1 MFRKLSQAK
10 TLTFLTLIALS
21 VFTSMSLMHVAP
33 KAEAASYTGA
43 AKPMEFYLHYVDSPV
58 DVAGIQTKYVMNT
71 TQWFRFPT
79 QQEAYANSLY
89 KPTGQPKIAVDFY
102 LYPNLAGPV
111 TLDGT
116 WQAFLWMNSTA
127 YSPTG
132 FSLQFYEVS
141 VGGATLWNS
150 GSLNPTVTS
159 SIGRYIDVPVYSY
172 NLSTPLTHAF
182 NAGTSLQVHVEVNA
196 GSSADTRIWY
206 DSLLYPSK
214 LILPAQDYA
223 RPLTVKTYAY
233 DNSETNLFYYNWS
246 DSQRIVIV
254 RATVGDPFGGY
265 DVYRVN
271 MTILDP
277 AQEPVVDNVD
287 MVRKSDGQWRTIFA
301 NTYEANW
308 TYPSTVQ
315 LGNYTVNVSVI
326 DNNGFNRHQETST
339 FSPFIEYNDH
349 IFQMGIIVYFN
360 PAIRVVDDVDS
371 PLPGAQVY
379 VTWPNST
386 RDALPRYT
394 DNNGWINLTRV
405 LSANYEFTILW
416 KDVVVKQE
424 TIHVDSDGP
433 YTIKTEVY
441 RLTITMLGNNGVAV
455 HGAYVIIYTQAG
467 VGYGLDTSDAAGQA
481 VFRLPKGIYNIEAHY
496 SAEYWLKVVTT
507 STTETGISVEAST
520 SNTMV
525 LDEFP
530 PPIWT
535 TTGFLLLMALVA
547 VSIFAAVYIIFLS
560 RKRVPSVRKRA

>member
-1 MFRKLSQAK
+1 MFRELSQAK
-10 TLTFLTLIALS
+10 TLTLLTVIALS
-21 VFTSMSLMHVAP
+21 MFTSMSFMRMAP
-33 KAEAASYTGA
+33 KAEASSYTGA

-71 TQWFRFPT
+71 TKWFRFPT
-79 QQEAYANSLY
+79 QQEAYANSFY
-89 KPTGQPKIAVDFY
+89 KPDGQPKIVIDFY

-111 TLDGT
+111 TLDGM
-116 WQAFLWMNSTA
+116 WQIFLWVNSSA
-127 YSPTG
+127 YRPVG
-132 FSLQFYEVS
+132 FSVRFYEIS
-141 VGGATLWNS
+141 VGGTTLWDS
-150 GSLNPTVTS
+150 GALNPTVTS
-159 SIGRYIDVPVYSY
+159 SIGKYIDVPVYSY
-172 NLSTPLTHAF
+172 NLSAPLTHAF
-182 NAGTSLQVHVEVNA
+182 SAGTSLQVDVEVNA
-196 GSSADTRIWY
+196 GTGDARIWF
-206 DSLLYPSK
+206 DSSLYPSK

-223 RPLTVKTYAY
+223 RPLAVRTYAY
-233 DNSETNLFYYNWS
+233 DNSETDLFHYNWS
-246 DSQRIVIV
+246 DSQRIVTV

-277 AQEPVVDNVD
+277 AQVPVVDNVD
-287 MVRKSDGQWRTIFA
+287 MLRKSDGQWRTTFA
-301 NTYEANW
+301 NMYEATW
-308 TYPSTVQ
+308 TYPLNAQ

-326 DNNGFNRHQETST
+326 DNNGFYHSQETT
-339 FSPFIEYNDH
+339 VYSPFIEYNDH
-349 IFQMGIIVYFN
+349 IFQIGIIVYFN
-360 PAIRVVDDVDS
+360 PAIHVVDDVDS

-394 DNNGWINLTRV
+394 DSNGWINLTHV
-405 LSANYEFTILW
+405 ISASYGFTILW

-424 TIHVDSDGP
+424 RINIDSDGP

-441 RLTITMLGNNGVAV
+441 QLAITVLGNNGVPV

-467 VGYGLDTSDAAGQA
+467 VGYGLDTTDAAGRA
-481 VFRLPKGIYNIEAHY
+481 VFKLPKGTYNVEAHY

-507 STTETGISVEAST
+507 STTKTGITVEAST
-520 SNTMV
+520 SNNMV

-547 VSIFAAVYIIFLS
+547 VSIFAAVYIVFLS
-560 RKRVPSVRKRA
+560 RKRVPSAKKKA

>member
-1 MFRKLSQAK
+1 M
-10 TLTFLTLIALS
+10 
-21 VFTSMSLMHVAP
+21 
-33 KAEAASYTGA
+33 
-43 AKPMEFYLHYVDSPV
+43 
-58 DVAGIQTKYVMNT
+58 
-71 TQWFRFPT
+71 
-79 QQEAYANSLY
+79 
-89 KPTGQPKIAVDFY
+89 
-102 LYPNLAGPV
+102 
-111 TLDGT
+111 
-116 WQAFLWMNSTA
+116 WQVFLWINSTA

-132 FSLQFYEVS
+132 FGLEFFEISI
-141 VGGATLWNS
+141 GGATLWDS
-150 GSLNPTVTS
+150 GAINPTVTS

-172 NLSTPLTHAF
+172 NLSAPLTHAF
-182 NAGTSLQVHVEVNA
+182 NAGTTLQVHVEINA

-206 DSLLYPSK
+206 DSSLYPSK

-233 DNSETNLFYYNWS
+233 DNSETALFYYNWS

-277 AQEPVVDNVD
+277 AQQPIVDNVN
-287 MVRKSDGQWRTIFA
+287 MVRKSDGQWRTMFA

-326 DNNGFNRHQETST
+326 DNNGFYHYQETSV

-349 IFQMGIIVYFN
+349 IFQIGIIVYFN

-379 VTWPNST
+379 VTYPNNT
-386 RDALPRYT
+386 RDTLPRYT
-394 DNNGWINLTRV
+394 DSNGWINLTHV
-405 LSANYEFTILW
+405 LPANYEFTILW

-424 TIHVDSDGP
+424 TVYVDSDGP

-441 RLTITMLGNNGVAV
+441 RLTITVAGNNGVPV
-455 HGAYVIIYTQAG
+455 HGAYVIVYTQTG
-467 VGYGLDTSDAAGQA
+467 VGYGLDTTDAAGQA
-481 VFRLPKGIYNIEAHY
+481 VFKLPNGTYNVEAHY

-520 SNTMV
+520 SNVMV

-547 VSIFAAVYIIFLS
+547 VSIFAAVYIVFLS
-560 RKRVPSVRKRA
+560 RRRVPSVRKRA